1 MFLKPHYFKQ
11 YPKAKLLPDLGLDC
25 YRSAVMEWDLDETKA
40 GGPFKEILDFD
51 ILVNCIL
58 LAEVFKPDFLGR
70 LSKDSGDGNGNMCQK
85 TNRFRLTK
93 H

>member
-1 MFLKPHYFKQ
+1 
-11 YPKAKLLPDLGLDC
+11 
-25 YRSAVMEWDLDETKA
+25 MEWDLDETKA

-58 LAEVFKPDFLGR
+58 LAEVFKPDFLGS

-85 TNRFRLTK
+85 TSRFRLTK

>member
-1 MFLKPHYFKQ
+1 
-11 YPKAKLLPDLGLDC
+11 
-25 YRSAVMEWDLDETKA
+25 MEWDLDETKA
-40 GGPFKEILDFD
+40 GGPFKEILYFD

-58 LAEVFKPDFLGR
+58 LAEVFKPNFLGS
-70 LSKDSGDGNGNMCQK
+70 LSKDSGDGSGNMCQK

>member
-1 MFLKPHYFKQ
+1 
-11 YPKAKLLPDLGLDC
+11 
-25 YRSAVMEWDLDETKA
+25 MEWDLDETKA

-58 LAEVFKPDFLGR
+58 LAEVFKSDFLGS